1 MLSGRL
7 SAARVVGAAVVVVVV
22 VRLVVVLA
30 AMLSRDRPG
39 PYRDLVLEGAAAAV
53 VDVAAVVVRVAAD
66 EDEAD
71 GSA

>member
-1 MLSGRL
+1 MLNGRL

-39 PYRDLVLEGAAAAV
+39 PYRDRGLRGAAGV
-53 VDVAAVVVRVAAD
+53 VVVAAVVVRVAAD
-66 EDEAD
+66 EAD